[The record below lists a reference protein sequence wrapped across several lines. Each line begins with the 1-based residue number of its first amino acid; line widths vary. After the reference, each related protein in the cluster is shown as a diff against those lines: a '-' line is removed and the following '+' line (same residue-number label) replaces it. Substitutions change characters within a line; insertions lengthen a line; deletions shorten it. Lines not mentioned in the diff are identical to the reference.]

1 MKNSKTHDLKTYTWW
16 IGVLVYALLL
26 GFMVLPLNVC
36 AKEGVFEGMGTKAD
50 PYSIADADDLLLL
63 AKSVNEEGVT
73 FEDRFF
79 VLVNDIDLSGIAFT
93 PIGVYDSG
101 NYFFGTLDGNGYCI
115 KNIAINVPGMNNA
128 LFGML
133 GGNVLN
139 LEIDGGM
146 IEGSCC
152 GVFSSHAASG
162 NALVINCSSRN
173 VTVKGVRAG
182 GIVDNF
188 GGSVINCVSEGCILE
203 GTDQIGGISSYGIGG
218 DSYGNYYVLD
228 DRTDR
233 SKEVT
238 IAGNEEVLA
247 GELNTQDIAE
257 RMNQAYRH
265 HNVYKEYEGHEYG
278 SCNIWGINDD
288 NLLEVTNVKQQD
300 VFLGDREKLSGTGT
314 LKDPYLINNAEELVI
329 FRDAVN
335 SGYDFS
341 GKYIRQNADIDL
353 SGEVWTPIGASGTD
367 RYFYG
372 TYDGAGHII
381 TDLTTIDTGAN
392 GFFGIL
398 GGRVVNL
405 GIDSGVIR
413 GGNCGAIT
421 SHAASASAA
430 IINCYART
438 KVEAS
443 SRAGGIAD
451 NIGGA
456 AIIGCW
462 SNCELTAGITGG
474 ISSYDAQ
481 ISMCCTS
488 SAEVVPKEHITGVLL
503 NNSARIKFE
512 AEDLVDIAARL
523 NENLQ
528 TVAEVSGI
536 EVDLYPFVVDEGRL
550 IFSDEPYRRTFGE
563 WMDDNY
569 RIVMGFLVVLI
580 VLMCFIFE
588 VGPKRIYADERPW
601 RKRFLLLLPSVFLFF
616 YMFFIHGPIEF
627 FLINNSEFDFVFGDF
642 ALKYIAGS
650 VVAALGI
657 SALFASCKGKVCNG
671 LACAVFGID
680 LCMYI
685 QLNFMNG
692 SLGLLDG
699 NKREV
704 NVYENFINLE
714 VWIFLFILSV
724 VVFLF
729 LKKYRDTIVVFVCSA
744 LTVMQITGLVW
755 LIAKSPQNAFVSSSS
770 RYLLLG
776 DDQFTVSADKN
787 IIILMIDTYSNSYI
801 EEFFETYPEVA
812 EVVKDFTYYNNADCH
827 YEGSVLSLNYLASG
841 TEWDMSVAIDEW
853 CTTAWDN
860 EKTDSFYSRLYDQNY
875 IFNLYTGEFMN
886 LSNVARQDAV
896 GKISNLEEKEYDYK
910 IDGNV
915 MFNLFVNAS
924 AYRYAPMIFKE
935 GLEFTA
941 DQYSSACRVLIGG
954 DAHANVCCGN
964 AEFYKKL
971 MEKGLSTDN
980 FGNYYIIQHLH
991 GVHGPYSLNE
1001 QCKNV
1006 GEATLLQTERG
1017 CWRYIE
1023 EYLNQLKRLGV
1034 YEEATI
1040 VITADHGMHHSYYGA
1055 QPMFFIKSP
1064 GESHSE
1070 YAETNAPISFTDIMP
1085 TVLYLAGAEYSDF
1098 GKTIFEY
1105 GEDEQRERTLYV
1117 RMYDETLPKVPKRNS
1132 SVDSVLNCFYKYVY
1146 TGDQEDLNT
1155 VGEKGPTEKVPWT
1168 EFFY

>member
-1 MKNSKTHDLKTYTWW
+1 MKSSQIHDLITYTWW
-16 IGVLVYALLL
+16 IGALVCTILSGL
-26 GFMVLPLNVC
+26 MVLPLNVC
-36 AKEGVFEGMGTKAD
+36 AKEDVFEGMGTKVD
-50 PYSIADADDLLLL
+50 PYRIADADDLLLL
-63 AKSVNEEGVT
+63 ETSVNEEGVT
-73 FEDRFF
+73 FEDNFF
-79 VLVNDIDLSGIAFT
+79 ALVNDIDLSGIDFT
-93 PIGVYDSG
+93 PIGIYDSG
-101 NYFFGTLDGNGYCI
+101 NYFFGTLDGNGYRI
-115 KNIAINVPGMNNA
+115 KNITINVPGNNA

-133 GGNVLN
+133 GGSVLN

-146 IEGSCC
+146 IEGSCN

-162 NALVINCSSRN
+162 NALVMNCSSRN
-173 VTVKGVRAG
+173 VTVRGTRAG

-233 SKEVT
+233 VKEVT
-238 IAGNEEVLA
+238 IAGNEELLD
-247 GELNTQDIAE
+247 GELNTQGMAE

-265 HNVYKEYEGHEYG
+265 HNVYKEYEGYEYG
-278 SCNIWGINDD
+278 SCNLWGINDV
-288 NLLEVTNVKQQD
+288 NLLEITDVKQQD
-300 VFLGDREKLSGTGT
+300 VFLGDMAKLSGTGT
-314 LKDPYLINNAEELVI
+314 LEDPYLINNAEELVI

-341 GKYIRQNADIDL
+341 GEYIRQNADIDL
-353 SGEVWTPIGASGTD
+353 SGEVWTPIGVYGTD

-372 TYDGAGHII
+372 TYDGTGHII
-381 TDLTTIDTGAN
+381 TDLTTIETGAN
-392 GFFGIL
+392 GFFGRL
-398 GGRVVNL
+398 GGTVVNL

-413 GGNCGAIT
+413 GGSCGTIT
-421 SHAASASAA
+421 SHAASDSAA

-438 KVEAS
+438 KVEG

-462 SNCELTAGITGG
+462 SECELIADMTGG

-481 ISMCCTS
+481 IRMCLTS
-488 SAEVVPKEHITGVLL
+488 AAEVVPKDYMTGVSL
-503 NNSARIKFE
+503 NNSAGIKFE
-512 AEDLVDIAARL
+512 PEDLMDIAAGL

-528 TVAEVSGI
+528 TVAEDSGI
-536 EVDLYPFVVDEGRL
+536 QVELYPFVVDEGGL
-550 IFSDEPYRRTFGE
+550 VFSDEPYRRTFGE
-563 WMDDNY
+563 WLDNHY
-569 RIVMGFLVVLI
+569 RMVMGCLI
-580 VLMCFIFE
+580 VLTVFSWFVFE
-588 VGPKRIYADERPW
+588 VGPKAIYADERPW
-601 RKRFLLLLPSVFLFF
+601 RKRFLLLLSPLFLFL
-616 YMFFIHGPIEF
+616 YMFFIHSPIEY
-627 FLINNSEFDFVFGDF
+627 FLINNAEFGFVFGDF
-642 ALKYIAGS
+642 AWRYIIVS
-650 VVAALGI
+650 VGAALGI
-657 SALFASCKGKVCNG
+657 SALFAFCKGKVCDCF
-671 LACAVFGID
+671 ACAVFGID

-699 NKREV
+699 NKNTVDMQR
-704 NVYENFINLE
+704 NWINLII
-714 VWIFLFILSV
+714 WIVLFILPFV
-724 VVFLF
+724 AFRF
-729 LKKYRDTIVVFVCSA
+729 FKKYRDRIVVFVCSA
-744 LTVMQITGLVW
+744 LTMMQITGLVW
-755 LIAKSPQNAFVSSSS
+755 LIVKSPQDAFVSSLSQ
-770 RYLLLG
+770 YLLLG

-787 IIILMIDTYSNSYI
+787 IIVLVIDTYSNSYV
-801 EEFFETYPEVA
+801 EEFFETYPEMA

-827 YEGSVLSLNYLASG
+827 YEGSVLSLNYLISG

-853 CTTAWDN
+853 CTTALDN
-860 EKTDSFYSRLYDQNY
+860 ERTDSFYSRLHDKNY
-875 IFNLYTGEFMN
+875 IFNLYTDQFGN
-886 LSNVARQDAV
+886 LSNVAKQDAV
-896 GKISNLEEKEYDYK
+896 GKISNLEEIDSDYK

-915 MFNLFVNAS
+915 MFELFVNAS

-954 DAHANVCCGN
+954 DAHSNVYFDN

-971 MEKGLSTDN
+971 MEKGVSTDN
-980 FGNYYIIQHLH
+980 SGNYYIIQHLR
-991 GVHGPYSLNE
+991 GVHEPYSLNE
-1001 QCKNV
+1001 QCKKV

-1017 CWRYIE
+1017 CWQYIE

-1040 VITADHGMHHSYYGA
+1040 VITADHGVHHSYDGA

-1070 YAETNAPISFTDIMP
+1070 YAETNAPISFTDMMP
-1085 TVLYLAGAEYSDF
+1085 TVLYLAGTEYSDF

-1132 SVDSVLNCFYKYVY
+1132 SVDSSLNCFYKYVY
-1146 TGDQEDLNT
+1146 TGDQEDLNA
-1155 VGEKGPTEKVPWT
+1155 VGGKGPTEKVPWT